1 MCDQHF
7 RQVPKPLGSPGVPW
21 LDSYKA
27 SSVGGGGASA
37 PQVGTGTCLQPAHRT
52 GKFNYLPDWW
62 QEGLGGA
69 LKELRVSESYWAGRS
84 GFQRSYV
91 ECIMSQ

>member
-27 SSVGGGGASA
+27 SSVCVGGGHQRLRWELEPAS
-37 PQVGTGTCLQPAHRT
+37 
-52 GKFNYLPDWW
+52 
-62 QEGLGGA
+62 
-69 LKELRVSESYWAGRS
+69 
-84 GFQRSYV
+84 
-91 ECIMSQ
+91 SQHTEQGNSITS

>member
-27 SSVGGGGASA
+27 SSVGRGGGGISASGGNWNL
-37 PQVGTGTCLQPAHRT
+37 PPASTQNREIQ
-52 GKFNYLPDWW
+52 LPP
-62 QEGLGGA
+62 
-69 LKELRVSESYWAGRS
+69 
-84 GFQRSYV
+84 
-91 ECIMSQ
+91 